1 MAGIYIHIPF
11 CKQACH
17 YCNFHFSTSLALK
30 NDFTA
35 ALLKETGL
43 RSDYLGKD
51 SVGTIYLGGGT
62 PSLLSE
68 PDITGILQNLYRH
81 FSVRKDAEIT
91 LEANPDDVS
100 PPALNGWKRA
110 GINRLSLG
118 VQSFFP
124 EDLQWMNRA
133 HDEKQAIHS
142 ILDAQSAGLDNIS
155 IDLIYGLPTL
165 TDKRWRENIAKAV
178 SLEIPH
184 LSCYALTVEPKTPLY
199 KRIEQG
205 KMQDIVPQDQARQF
219 MEGIQWLEESGY
231 EQYEISNF
239 AKPGKRSRHNSSYW
253 LSEKY
258 LGLGPSAHS
267 FNGKT
272 RQWNIAN
279 NPRYIQS
286 LSRNELCFEIET
298 LKPRDRLNEYIMT
311 SLRTMEGLDLQH
323 VNREFDPEKRDQ
335 LEKNAAKYIAAED
348 MKKENEKLI
357 LTRKGKLFADG
368 IAAGLFFL
376 DEADC

>member
-1 MAGIYIHIPF
+1 MQFSFLHIPGF
-11 CKQACH
+11 EKRFYRC
-17 YCNFHFSTSLALK
+17 FIEGDGS
-30 NDFTA
+30 
-35 ALLKETGL
+35 EIGL
-43 RSDYLGKD
+43 SGKGQC
-51 SVGTIYLGGGT
+51 GTIYFGGGT

-81 FSVRKDAEIT
+81 FSIRKDAEIT

-100 PPALNGWKRA
+100 PPALNSWKRA
-110 GINRLSLG
+110 GINRLSMG

-142 ILDAQSAGLDNIS
+142 ILEAQSAGLDNIS

-205 KMQDIVPQDQARQF
+205 KMQDIVPEDQARQF

-253 LSEKY
+253 
-258 LGLGPSAHS
+258 
-267 FNGKT
+267 
-272 RQWNIAN
+272 
-279 NPRYIQS
+279 
-286 LSRNELCFEIET
+286 
-298 LKPRDRLNEYIMT
+298 
-311 SLRTMEGLDLQH
+311 
-323 VNREFDPEKRDQ
+323 
-335 LEKNAAKYIAAED
+335 
-348 MKKENEKLI
+348 
-357 LTRKGKLFADG
+357 
-368 IAAGLFFL
+368 
-376 DEADC
+376 